1 MNTTYKITM
10 ECKQEKKMPVITV
23 YNVSQDQYQRIREV
37 AQENTQKSKEKYPF
51 IYNKGGKGE

>member
-23 YNVSQDQYQRIREV
+23 YNVSQDQYERIREIS
-37 AQENTQKSKEKYPF
+37 QENTQKSKEKYPF
-51 IYNKGGKGE
+51 MNKKQGM